1 MGQTE
6 RFLKL
11 DEVISRCGL
20 SKTSIYRRIREKR
33 FPRNINLGGRR
44 VIWLESEITQWQ
56 NAQIEQTRR
65 D

>member
-1 MGQTE
+1 MEQTE

-33 FPRNINLGGRR
+33 FPRNIHLGGRR
-44 VIWLESEITQWQ
+44 VIWLESEIRQWQ
-56 NAQIEQTRR
+56 NAQIEQTTR